1 MKKMAITVVTTLGL
15 LVAGVAF
22 AQTSGAA
29 SSKTV
34 SPVVVPQTTQT
45 TTDAVSWSAQEG
57 LRRKAAYEKCRKSG
71 STEKCATEAGAKGG
85 TAN

>member
-1 MKKMAITVVTTLGL
+1 MKNMAITVVTTLGI
-15 LVAGVAF
+15 LVTGVAF
-22 AQTSGAA
+22 AQSSGPA

-57 LRRKAAYEKCRKSG
+57 LRKKAAYEKCRKSG
-71 STEKCATEAGAKGG
+71 SAEKCATMEGAKGG

>member
-22 AQTSGAA
+22 AQTSGKV
-29 SSKTV
+29 SGTV

-45 TTDAVSWSAQEG
+45 MTDAVSSSAQEG
-57 LRRKAAYEKCRKSG
+57 LRKKAAYEECMKSG
-71 STEKCATEAGAKGG
+71 SAEKCATEAGAKGG